1 MSRGRCGTRRSRR
14 RRHTAGLMVAVLALA
29 HAAAPANEDALD
41 FLLAAPPAD
50 EPARPA
56 PTPEPAPAP
65 ETLPSADA
73 APLATIPLAATPAEP
88 TPTPRPAP
96 SGPRLEEIVV
106 TAQKKA
112 QFVED
117 VPISLSVV
125 DHKFIASWGITDVRE
140 AMLFV
145 PNVKVEE
152 AGFFAS
158 PRVRG
163 FSFNNNNKAFE
174 PPAGIA
180 LDGIPYT
187 RVEYFNAALFDV
199 QRIEALRGP
208 QGTTFGKN
216 TTAGLIHVVTQ
227 NPTDD
232 FTGYADVQRGEL
244 DRLRIEAAV
253 GGPLIAGMLNFRIAG
268 LYDERDGFI
277 RNTTAPLVPGLPSD
291 LRSQGRRGVRAKLDF
306 IDLAGAT
313 LRLSLET
320 VELESG
326 GAGAEM
332 YNASERIQA
341 VLRRYD
347 PNADF
352 ERNNYTASIDQPDGR
367 IAQIDTINAEFGT
380 GLGDWNL
387 VALAGHSVLKNEL
400 QVDTDF
406 SPAPAIYGE
415 DRDRSPTTSF
425 ELRAES
431 PEFDGLFGLPTLF
444 GTDLGSSNLL
454 VGLYHQHREIQG
466 GGFEFR
472 IGTLPFLELT
482 LAGTQDAPAETLLAA
497 LPPQLFGLLFAA
509 IPASPPGGDN
519 LYEEVKQGFEQQ
531 ADASALFGQFE
542 WSFAP
547 RWTAQLGLRYSVEDK
562 SARWNSVYTSPG
574 PSVLLPLAGISQF
587 SAERSQS
594 EEQLQPKLS
603 LNWQPTD
610 DVSLFLHW
618 ARAYKGGGFNAFA
631 FRDRDDELV
640 FQPEVATEWGFDFK
654 GSLLDGRAKLNVSLY
669 RLDIDD
675 FQVLTRIPD
684 ALTVGLGVTKV
695 ENAAKARSQGVEA
708 DFTWLVTEWL
718 TLIGTAAFNDTEYLD
733 FKTND
738 CPADQDNTDGDDDQR
753 CDATGKGFAFAPRQ
767 SYTLFANLSFPI
779 GDGGLRWGF
788 GGGAEYQSL
797 QYLDID
803 LDPRKTQEGFFRYRA
818 NIGIS
823 NPMQGWS
830 FRVFGENLG
839 DARTS
844 IRQGDVVPGLFVNIQ
859 EAPRQFY
866 AQLRYEF

>member
-1 MSRGRCGTRRSRR
+1 M
-14 RRHTAGLMVAVLALA
+14 
-29 HAAAPANEDALD
+29 
-41 FLLAAPPAD
+41 
-50 EPARPA
+50 
-56 PTPEPAPAP
+56 
-65 ETLPSADA
+65 
-73 APLATIPLAATPAEP
+73 
-88 TPTPRPAP
+88 
-96 SGPRLEEIVV
+96 
-106 TAQKKA
+106 
-112 QFVED
+112 
-117 VPISLSVV
+117 PISLSVV
-125 DHKFIASWGITDVRE
+125 DQKFIASWGITDVRE

-232 FTGYADVQRGEL
+232 FVGYADVQRGEL
-244 DRLRIEAAV
+244 DRLRVEAAV
-253 GGPLIAGMLNFRIAG
+253 GGSLIAGLVNFRIAG
-268 LYDERDGFI
+268 LHDERDGFI
-277 RNTTAPLVPGLPSD
+277 HNTTAALVPGLPGR
-291 LRSQGRRGVRAKLDF
+291 LRSQGRKGLRAKLDF
-306 IDLAGAT
+306 VDLSGAT
-313 LRLSLET
+313 LRLSAET

-326 GAGAEM
+326 GAGAELF
-332 YNASERIQA
+332 NASERIQT

-347 PNADF
+347 PQVDF
-352 ERNNYTASIDQPDGR
+352 EKNNYTASIDQPDGR
-367 IAQIDTINAEFGT
+367 IAKIDTINAEAGAS
-380 GLGDWNL
+380 LGEWNL
-387 VALAGHSVLKNEL
+387 VALAGHSVLKNRL

-406 SPAPAIYGE
+406 TPAPAIFGQ

-431 PEFDGLFGLPTLF
+431 PQFDGLFGLPSLF
-444 GTDLGSSNLL
+444 GADLGSSTLL
-454 VGLYHQHREIQG
+454 VGLYHQHREIAG
-466 GGFEFR
+466 DGFEFR

-482 LAGTQDAPAETLLAA
+482 LAGSQDAPAEALLSA
-497 LPPQLFGLLFAA
+497 LPPQIIGLLFTL
-509 IPASPPGGDN
+509 IPTSPPGGDN

-531 ADASALFGQFE
+531 ADASAVFGQFE

-547 RWTAQLGLRYSVEDK
+547 HWSAQLGLRYSVEDK

-574 PSVLLPLAGISQF
+574 PSLLLPLAGISQF
-587 SAERSQS
+587 SAERAQS
-594 EEQLQPKLS
+594 EEQFQPKLS

-610 DVSLFLHW
+610 ALSLFLHW

-631 FRDRDDELV
+631 FRDRDDELE

-695 ENAAKARSQGVEA
+695 ENAAKARAQGIEA
-708 DFTWLVTEWL
+708 DFTWLATEWL
-718 TLIGTAAFNDTEYLD
+718 TLIGTAAFNDTEYRD

-738 CPADQDNTDGDDDQR
+738 CPADMENTDGDDDRR
-753 CDATGKGFAFAPRQ
+753 CDASGKPFAFAPRQ
-767 SYTLFANLSFPI
+767 SYTLFANFNFPI
-779 GDGGLRWGF
+779 GDRGLRWSF
-788 GGGAEYQSL
+788 GGGAEFQSL
-797 QYLDID
+797 QFLDID
-803 LDPRKTQEGFFRYRA
+803 LDPRKTQDAFFRYRA

-823 NPMQGWS
+823 HPQQGWS
-830 FRVFGENLG
+830 LRVFGENLS
-839 DARTS
+839 DAHTS
-844 IRQGDVVPGLFVNIQ
+844 IRQGDVIPGLFVNIQ